1 MFEFRSTHRK
11 FNIARDHPIFI
22 HVPFRFNQ
30 IYSFWE
36 KFIFHFSIGSYV
48 KTMSCDVKWLSGFR
62 VLCLICQML
71 VAILDFK
78 LAQNKL
84 HFVRDHLMI
93 INDIFDS
100 IIFLI
105 SGKNMFIFPH
115 RPMLKKYF
123 AMTAILDFW
132 STKRH

>member
-1 MFEFRSTHRK
+1 
-11 FNIARDHPIFI
+11 
-22 HVPFRFNQ
+22 
-30 IYSFWE
+30 
-36 KFIFHFSIGSYV
+36 
-48 KTMSCDVKWLSGFR
+48 MSCDVKWLSGFR
-62 VLCLICQML
+62 VLCLICPVL
-71 VAILDFK
+71 VVILDFK

-84 HFVRDHLMI
+84 HFLRDHPMI

-123 AMTAILDFW
+123 AMTAILDF
-132 STKRH
+132 